1 MRHPYMQEPFYRDVE
16 PNQITT
22 AVFDRMIPKFK
33 DILQNDELEPEKL
46 RDALKTLNENVH
58 HQETADKMIDEE
70 ILSIASGLLK
80 HEDPQ
85 VREQAA
91 LLQGSFAISGIGR
104 RMFDFVFENLKELLE
119 DEDLNVRE
127 ATAWAFMRLSVNDDG
142 CEKMVQAQIPEFM
155 ILSFIGHSE
164 PKSLVIEDAQYLTYL
179 LEAFVNLTFSD
190 VGIEPLLGKDA
201 ISQFTK
207 LLD

>member
-1 MRHPYMQEPFYRDVE
+1 
-16 PNQITT
+16 
-22 AVFDRMIPKFK
+22 
-33 DILQNDELEPEKL
+33 
-46 RDALKTLNENVH
+46 
-58 HQETADKMIDEE
+58 MIDEE